1 MKKITI
7 LKLTSFSSLL
17 NLVEYKKKLLCSSIS
32 LIKDN
37 GILFSSFVSLKGAN
51 KTTGTVSLI
60 PSLKL
65 VPINF
70 FDCYGGS
77 NNNISLITNQTN
89 AKFFYRF
96 FYNLILGGFKFWFE
110 ELELVG
116 LGYRLTVKGN
126 TLRLRLGF
134 SHVIILT
141 IPKGVFLIKR
151 KKRLLIYSTNKPILT
166 FFVSWLVKLRK
177 MNVYKVKGIKKKNQ
191 IFNLKPGKKRAK

>member
-7 LKLTSFSSLL
+7 LKLTNFTSLSGL
-17 NLVEYKKKLLCSSIS
+17 LEYKKKLLYLSIS

-51 KTTGTVSLI
+51 KTARTSSLI
-60 PSLKL
+60 PALRL

-70 FDCYGGS
+70 FDCYSGT
-77 NNNISLITNQTN
+77 NNSISLITNQIN
-89 AKFFYRF
+89 AKFYYRL

-151 KKRLLIYSTNKPILT
+151 KKRLLVYSTNKPILT
-166 FFVSWLVKLRK
+166 FFVS
-177 MNVYKVKGIKKKNQ
+177 
-191 IFNLKPGKKRAK
+191 

>member
-1 MKKITI
+1 MKKVSI
-7 LKLTSFSSLL
+7 LKLTNFFSSVSL
-17 NLVEYKKKLLCSSIS
+17 EYKKRLIYFSIS

-37 GILFSSFVSLKGAN
+37 GILFSSFVNLKKN
-51 KTTGTVSLI
+51 KNNSVTNLV
-60 PSLKL
+60 PYLKL
-65 VPINF
+65 VPVYF
-70 FDCYGGS
+70 FDCCV
-77 NNNISLITNQTN
+77 NKNIISLLTNQTN
-89 AKFFYRF
+89 GNFYYRF
-96 FYNLILGGFKFWFE
+96 FYNLILGGFKFCFE

-116 LGYRLTVKGN
+116 LGYRLTIKGN

-166 FFVSWLVKLRK
+166 FFVSCLLKLRK